1 MWAEQNDREKSMR
14 LQLYTENYRQVRK
27 VGNER
32 GDLSSGNNIPIVFP
46 LSNSQRWKYVYRYHY
61 TYLHT
66 ITINLKTGH
75 EFEGDWARN
84 TREIVERK
92 VKK

>member
-1 MWAEQNDREKSMR
+1 
-14 LQLYTENYRQVRK
+14 
-27 VGNER
+27 
-32 GDLSSGNNIPIVFP
+32 
-46 LSNSQRWKYVYRYHY
+46 VYRYHY